1 MHTNPFWQK
10 SAQELLNYRP
20 DQHVAATELSYDVWQ
35 NYHTD
40 DPYNGPISDRIRAA
54 EEMAQKVSAD
64 GVVLFCHW
72 GCKETCGAS
81 PYIKQQL
88 EAAGFPTLILNG
100 DGVDRSQY
108 LRRADFHPVR
118 SVHGNAGRDEMIY
131 TSCRYALEELMAG
144 FQENPPS
151 ARSFSGRGLSV
162 RIHVLIRI
170 CAAMPRR

>member
-40 DPYNGPISDRIRAA
+40 DPFRFMAERLVYDPYNGPISDRIRAA

-72 GCKETCGAS
+72 GCK
-81 PYIKQQL
+81 
-88 EAAGFPTLILNG
+88 
-100 DGVDRSQY
+100 
-108 LRRADFHPVR
+108 RRAVLLRISSSSWRRRDF
-118 SVHGNAGRDEMIY
+118 
-131 TSCRYALEELMAG
+131 
-144 FQENPPS
+144 
-151 ARSFSGRGLSV
+151 
-162 RIHVLIRI
+162 
-170 CAAMPRR
+170 RR